1 LKIVRH
7 LLALLIAATLA
18 ACGGG
23 SETAATAESVSSA
36 LRAQAGAL
44 SAVSPAD
51 AANQLMNLAESALP
65 SLFPEHQTTHTAGT
79 LLYRVYSTGIYLA
92 VVVAD
97 TPGLQFN
104 GIYVMG
110 GPWVSPTYIGQVSQF
125 ITAVDP
131 VPVNK
136 NLVVSGTVNAFG
148 TPVNFGPY
156 ALGSVP
162 APTSENQF
170 CSEVQPGT
178 IFTQAMAE
186 AGLAGTLTI
195 NSCSFSGSTGT
206 IGATVVVTSP
216 AGIPPLTMTIT
227 YSFQ

>member
-1 LKIVRH
+1 LVLKIVRH
-7 LLALLIAATLA
+7 LLALLIIATLA

-23 SETAATAESVSSA
+23 SETAATPESVSSA

-65 SLFPEHQTTHTAGT
+65 NLFPEHQTTHTAGT
-79 LLYRVYSTGIYLA
+79 LLYRFYSTGIYLA

-125 ITAVDP
+125 ITAVDQ
-131 VPVNK
+131 VPVTK
-136 NLVVSGTVNAFG
+136 NLFLTVSSPQLGGT
-148 TPVNFGPY
+148 FGPFGVG
-156 ALGSVP
+156 AAPL
-162 APTSENQF
+162 PTSEGEF
-170 CSEVQPGT
+170 CSTAQSGT
-178 IFTQAMAE
+178 AFTQAFAQ
-186 AGLAGTLTI
+186 AGIAGTVTI
-195 NSCSFSGSTGT
+195 NSCTFSGTTGSVQ
-206 IGATVVVTSP
+206 ATVVVTQ
-216 AGIPPLTMTIT
+216 PPGLPTLQMTI
-227 YSFQ
+227 SFSYQ